1 MKCVELVDVKK
12 LELNEIEIPSN
23 EEKVIFKVNSC
34 GICGSDLHYFEVGN
48 PKGLVMGHEFSGTV
62 VNPGKSDF
70 KVGDRITALPISPCG
85 KCDAC
90 KSRNVQ
96 YCSETWLNASG
107 LSLNNS
113 GAYAEYSSCFPNM
126 ARLLPEEVSDE
137 EAAMVEP
144 TAVSLHGVK
153 LADIKVGDKV
163 CIIGAGI
170 IGLMAAEFAKMEGA
184 TYVALLE
191 ANPLRG
197 KKALSYGFVDEYYD
211 ALDEKNIALLKG
223 KTGGFDK
230 VIECCGNSAA
240 VSEAINITKNGG
252 EIILVGVSLMPI
264 TIPSVVAVMG
274 EITMKG
280 AIAYSEFDFDK
291 VIELIKNKSINVTKY
306 IDKIVPLEEVQN
318 SFLDLSSGKTDNVK
332 IIVKPNK

>member
-1 MKCVELVDVKK
+1 MKCVKLVDSKK
-12 LELNEIEIPSN
+12 LELSEMEIPNN
-23 EEKVIFKVNSC
+23 EEKVVFKVNAS

-48 PKGLVMGHEFSGTV
+48 PKGLVMGHEFSGVV

-90 KSRNVQ
+90 KSGNVQ
-96 YCSETWLNASG
+96 YCKETWSHATG
-107 LSLNNS
+107 LSLEDN

-126 ARLLPEEVSDE
+126 ARLLPEEVTDE
-137 EAAMVEP
+137 EAAMAEP
-144 TAVSLHGVK
+144 TAVSLHAVK

-191 ANPLRG
+191 TNPLRG
-197 KKALSYGFVDEYYD
+197 EKALSYGFTDEYYN
-211 ALDEKNIALLKG
+211 ALDENNINLLRE

-230 VIECCGNSAA
+230 VIECCGNSQA
-240 VSEAINITKNGG
+240 VSEAISITKNGG
-252 EIILVGVSLMPI
+252 EIILVGVSLLPI
-264 TIPSVVAVMG
+264 TIPSVIAVMG
-274 EITMKG
+274 EITLKG
-280 AIAYSEFDFDK
+280 SIAYSEFDFDR
-291 VIELIKNKSINVTKY
+291 VIELIKNKSINVEKY
-306 IDKIVPLEEVQN
+306 IDKVVSLEEVQN
-318 SFLDLSSGKTDNVK
+318 SFLDLSSGKTDKVK

>member
-1 MKCVELVDVKK
+1 MKC

-62 VNPGKSDF
+62 VNPGKSSF

-90 KSRNVQ
+90 KSGNVQ

-113 GAYAEYSSCFPNM
+113 GAYAEYSSCFPSM
-126 ARLLPEEVSDE
+126 ARLLPKEVSDE

-144 TAVSLHGVK
+144 SAVSLHGVK

-223 KTGGFDK
+223 K
-230 VIECCGNSAA
+230 SAA